1 MKRRRCPRLSSDGL
15 GSGDDGERR
24 RSPRRRRCWLLQYAG
39 IPWRPALASGAVAA
53 AVTTAIAAI
62 AHAAGVSF
70 EIDGEAIPLPGFAQ
84 MTLLGALLGL
94 LIARQCRRAAHPR
107 STFVRI
113 TVALTALSV
122 VPDFVMSFDAASR
135 IVLVSIHLTA
145 AAIIVPV
152 LARRLPTA
160 GR

>member
-1 MKRRRCPRLSSDGL
+1 MTTALTNTLTTTPVTTSTTVDGTRPL
-15 GSGDDGERR
+15 
-24 RSPRRRRCWLLQYAG
+24 
-39 IPWRPALASGAVAA
+39 WRPALASGAVAA

-84 MTLLGALLGL
+84 MTLLGAMLGL